1 MTKEETAAIMG
12 VLKAAYPDYYRGMK
26 RDEAVNIV
34 NLWHIMFKDD
44 DFHIVQA
51 AVQHYIATDAHQF
64 RPPHIGAI
72 KESLYKMQSA
82 DQMSE
87 MEAWGHVS
95 KAIRN
100 SLYNAQE
107 EFDKLP
113 PVVRRVVG
121 SPGQLRT
128 WAMID
133 TDSIET
139 VVQSNFMRSFK
150 ARAQDA
156 KDYAKLPASVREI
169 VGNIAAGMEMPQ
181 LPEGENWRTRQS
193 GD

>member
-1 MTKEETAAIMG
+1 MTKEETAKIMA
-12 VLKAAYPDYYRGMK
+12 VLKAAYPDYYRGMTK
-26 RDEAVNIV
+26 DDAMNIV
-34 NLWHIMFKDD
+34 NLWHVMFQEE
-44 DFHIVQA
+44 DFKMVQA
-51 AVQHYIATDAHQF
+51 AVQHYIATDAKQF

-100 SLYNAQE
+100 SLYNSKE
-107 EFDKLP
+107 EFEKLP
-113 PVVRRVVG
+113 PVVQKVVG
-121 SPGQLRT
+121 SPAQLRT

-150 ARAQDA
+150 GRSQEA
-156 KDYAKLPASVREI
+156 KDYAKLPSAVRDVI
-169 VGNIAAGMEMPQ
+169 GYIAAEMEMPA
-181 LPEGENWRTRQS
+181 LPEGK
-193 GD
+193 